1 MNAFLYTFLRQKR
14 TACLLALVLGLG
26 YAGCT
31 KTDNRYRDDQPTA
44 GRFAGTAYEYLQSQ
58 PGLYDSMLL
67 AIGRITGLGDSLK
80 TKDLTLF
87 AVNNRSFSLA
97 LNNINIARR
106 DSVPQMTPVS
116 IATMDLV
123 TLDTFLCRYIVKD
136 KHHSAD
142 LRRTTDG
149 IFLPTIKYNF
159 EMQLQ
164 LGYSDASGYV
174 DGGPLSVIFSYPGTD
189 STKKIFTRYWTRVNT
204 TVVDIES
211 KNAVIN
217 LLPPGH
223 DFGFGSDFVRAMN
236 RRAPLTQ

>member
-1 MNAFLYTFLRQKR
+1 MKDLLYTFLRRKR
-14 TACLLALVLGLG
+14 AAWLLLLALG

-31 KTDNRYRDDQPTA
+31 KTDNRYRDDKPTA
-44 GRFAGTAYEYLQSQ
+44 GKFAGTAYEYLQSQ

-67 AIGRITGLGDSLK
+67 AISRINGLSDTLK
-80 TKDLTLF
+80 TRELTLF

-97 LNNINIARR
+97 IGNINIARR
-106 DSVPQMTPVS
+106 DSVPQMPPVS
-116 IATMDLV
+116 IASMDPV
-123 TLDTFLCRYIVKD
+123 VLDTFLCRYFVKD

-142 LRRTTDG
+142 LRHTTDG
-149 IFLPTIKYNF
+149 VFLPTMKYNF
-159 EMQLQ
+159 DMQLQ

-174 DGGPLSVIFSYPGTD
+174 GGGPLSVIFSYPGSD

-204 TVVDIES
+204 MVVDIEA

-236 RRAPLTQ
+236 RRDPIIQ